1 MRVCLLSQKFPPMA
15 GGISRYVQNVS
26 RELSEL
32 DVDVTVVTLRPR
44 GCPKF
49 EKIGNVQIYR
59 VLSGSDLSVN
69 LYLVW
74 VKRIV
79 AKLIKKKEIDII
91 HGQLPLIQ
99 TVLLPKTT
107 TPFVETVHS
116 VSKIE
121 VDALK
126 NVPFSEIAAWEKYLI
141 VFASVYRGLEKIV
154 FSKADACIAV
164 SHHVK
169 EEVLNE
175 FGQELGRRTTVIP
188 NGVNTSQ
195 FHPNIEGIQ
204 FRKRLGT
211 EQDYILGFLGRL
223 CGRKN
228 IKTLVLAFSLVA
240 KEDPQVKLAIGG
252 SGDAG
257 YIKQIVEL
265 AIKRKIRDKIVFT
278 GYVPEKD
285 VPKFYSACDAIVV
298 PSFQESFGITILEGM
313 ATAKPIIA
321 AKAGGI
327 IEFVKNGENGLLFDP
342 KNPVDLTKAV
352 MRIKDNLKL
361 ARRISTQARKMV
373 EKNYSW
379 SVITQKILKIYDK
392 LI

>member
-26 RELSEL
+26 RELTKL
-32 DVDVTVVTLRPR
+32 GVDVTVITLRSK

-49 EKIGNVQIYR
+49 EEIGNVQIYR
-59 VLSGSDLSVN
+59 ILSGSDLSVN

-74 VKRIV
+74 VKRVLNKINQN
-79 AKLIKKKEIDII
+79 KEIDII

-99 TVLLPKTT
+99 TVLLPKST

-116 VSKIE
+116 TSKIE

-126 NVPFSEIAAWEKYLI
+126 NIPFSEIAAWEKYLI
-141 VFASVYRGLEKIV
+141 VFAPVYRTLEKIV
-154 FSKADACIAV
+154 FSKADACIVV

-169 EEVLNE
+169 DEVLNE
-175 FGQELGRRTTVIP
+175 FGQELGNKTTIIP
-188 NGVNTSQ
+188 NGVDISQ
-195 FHPNIEGIQ
+195 FHPDIEGTQ
-204 FRKRLGT
+204 FRKRLGN
-211 EQDYILGFLGRL
+211 EQDYIIGFLGRL

-228 IKTLVLAFSLVA
+228 IKTLVLAFSLVV
-240 KEDPQVKLAIGG
+240 KKDPQVKLVIGG

-257 YIKQIVEL
+257 YIKQIMEL
-265 AIKRKIRDKIVFT
+265 AKKRKIHDKIVFT
-278 GYVPEKD
+278 GYVQEKE
-285 VPKFYSACDAIVV
+285 VPLFYAACDTIVV

-321 AKAGGI
+321 AKTGGI
-327 IEFVKNGENGLLFDP
+327 IEFVKNKENGLLFDP
-342 KNPVDLTKAV
+342 KNPIDLAKAV

-361 ARRISTQARKMV
+361 ARRISTRSRKIV

-379 SVITQKILKIYDK
+379 GVITQKILKIYDK

>member
-26 RELSEL
+26 GELTEL
-32 DVDVTVVTLRPR
+32 GVDITVVTLRSR

-79 AKLIKKKEIDII
+79 AKLNKKKEIDII

-121 VDALK
+121 VDALR

-141 VFASVYRGLEKIV
+141 AFASVYRVLEKIV

-175 FGQELGRRTTVIP
+175 FGHELGNRTTVIP
-188 NGVNTSQ
+188 NGVNTTQ
-195 FHPNIEGIQ
+195 FHPNNEGIQ

-240 KEDPQVKLAIGG
+240 KEDPLVKLAIGG

-257 YIKQIVEL
+257 YIKQIVQL
-265 AIKRKIRDKIVFT
+265 AKKRNIRDKIVFT

-285 VPKFYSACDAIVV
+285 VPQFYAACDAIVV

-313 ATAKPIIA
+313 ASAKPIIA

-342 KNPVDLTKAV
+342 KNPVELTKAI
-352 MRIKDNLKL
+352 MRLKDNLKL
-361 ARRISTQARKMV
+361 ARRISSRARKMV
-373 EKNYSW
+373 EKKYSW
-379 SVITQKILKIYDK
+379 NVVTQKILKIYDK